1 MSVNSPAD
9 KTLRML
15 SSSWITQNCRVSFGL
30 STHRLSE
37 TCIPLK
43 QICGIS
49 SQAWANSVLSGR
61 QIGLRADRDIE
72 GDAGVMT
79 ATAAEETMIE
89 ATGVRGH
96 LDGTAI
102 ETEGMIGTKGMTT
115 AANVHHAK
123 ESHVVAK
130 LLRSLMLKWMLSKKR

>member
-1 MSVNSPAD
+1 
-9 KTLRML
+9 ML
-15 SSSWITQNCRVSFGL
+15 AEMQPEV
-30 STHRLSE
+30 
-37 TCIPLK
+37 
-43 QICGIS
+43 
-49 SQAWANSVLSGR
+49 V
-61 QIGLRADRDIE
+61 IGLQGEMMVIT
-72 GDAGVMT
+72 GAGVMT

-102 ETEGMIGTKGMTT
+102 ETEGMIGTEGMTT

-130 LLRSLMLKWMLSKKR
+130 LLRSLMLKWMLSKRR